1 MMKQHAILILLMG
14 YAILSCKEE
23 KTINLKNSLAEERFD
38 EVIVLSRS
46 HIEEKLSISEGNIPL
61 FKVGEQILPYQL
73 DDMDGNGIWDEVA
86 ILLNFAAGES
96 KVVTCSQVPAKEY
109 PEFEK
114 RTNLRLGIHQE
125 EGGYKEVDYYEAL
138 PCSTDF
144 KIIAQGE
151 SVSWENDKIAF
162 RVYFD
167 CRNVKDLFGKLKPEL
182 IIDKIHTPEIKNYHA
197 LNDWGMDVLHCG
209 SSLGSGGIALLKND
223 SLHRLGATDFYA
235 YQKIAEG
242 PVRSVFDLIY
252 KGWHVEDDVL
262 EATERITIYPGKYWF
277 QSEVTVKNAPEG
289 SQIVTGIVTSLLK
302 REPFSFVADN
312 FQCMGT
318 HDVQSLNKDELGM
331 AVMVPKKEVGKI
343 ALTSNVNFFKKGYKT
358 VPRKKFSNVISET
371 YYVSQKFT
379 NNIPARH
386 YFSAVWGLE
395 KPQWKTEEGFKSY
408 LTEEAKRLSSPL
420 IVH

>member
-38 EVIVLSRS
+38 EVIILSRS

-209 SSLGSGGIALLKND
+209 SSLG
-223 SLHRLGATDFYA
+223 
-235 YQKIAEG
+235 
-242 PVRSVFDLIY
+242 
-252 KGWHVEDDVL
+252 L
-262 EATERITIYPGKYWF
+262 E
-277 QSEVTVKNAPEG
+277 V
-289 SQIVTGIVTSLLK
+289 
-302 REPFSFVADN
+302 
-312 FQCMGT
+312 
-318 HDVQSLNKDELGM
+318 
-331 AVMVPKKEVGKI
+331 
-343 ALTSNVNFFKKGYKT
+343 
-358 VPRKKFSNVISET
+358 
-371 YYVSQKFT
+371 
-379 NNIPARH
+379 
-386 YFSAVWGLE
+386 
-395 KPQWKTEEGFKSY
+395 
-408 LTEEAKRLSSPL
+408 
-420 IVH
+420 